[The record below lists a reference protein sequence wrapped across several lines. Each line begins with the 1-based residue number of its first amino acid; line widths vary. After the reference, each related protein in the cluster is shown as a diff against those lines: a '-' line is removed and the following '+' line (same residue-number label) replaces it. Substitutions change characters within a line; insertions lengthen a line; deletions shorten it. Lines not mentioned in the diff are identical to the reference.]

1 MFEIPITFKAPKAY
15 IENNKDILPIPSK
28 LNIPEW
34 FKKLGHDISVLTVK
48 GCVPFLESLTAGY
61 ILKCPTDYSIEHNT
75 ILDGKK
81 ICGFTTPINREV
93 LGKEFNLNYHGEKQM
108 HNIEQLEGSP
118 LVEKNMNQ
126 PFHKIMIPWVIK
138 TPPGYSCLFVPPLN
152 NTDDRFSIIPAIVDT
167 DTFKIE
173 INFPIVINGDKYK
186 SLKTTIERGTP
197 LVQII
202 PFKRQSW
209 KMKIEPGN
217 VKEREEDGF
226 FYRKK
231 LLHNYKQF
239 IWSKKIWK

>member
-28 LNIPEW
+28 LNIPQW

-126 PFHKIMIPWVIK
+126 PFHKIMNPWVIK

-202 PFKRQSW
+202 PFKREKW
-209 KMKIEPGN
+209 KSSLGVVEPKKMQENIFRNNTVLRDYYRNLVRGKYGN
-217 VKEREEDGF
+217 T
-226 FYRKK
+226 
-231 LLHNYKQF
+231 
-239 IWSKKIWK
+239 